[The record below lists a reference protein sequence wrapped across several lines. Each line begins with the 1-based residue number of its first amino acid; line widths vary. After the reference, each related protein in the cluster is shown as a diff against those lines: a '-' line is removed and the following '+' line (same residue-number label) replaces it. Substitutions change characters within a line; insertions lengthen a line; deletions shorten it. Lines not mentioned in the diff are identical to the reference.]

1 MEIPGGG
8 DNQMSE
14 SFDEEWERAERDLF
28 KDYIEAGYYVAEP
41 IVEAIPDASD
51 YAKEEIA
58 EMLEPY
64 FRFFSKEDLDL
75 IYLNFMG
82 KKTQVDLR
90 VFFDKSQPAI
100 CTNAYRIRE
109 TAEVV
114 ARLGGALDEFCEFL
128 ADPDL
133 RLDYRDRNI
142 LTVFFYST
150 SITKTAQL
158 LGITPMLCRARV
170 EKAVERLKG
179 LGHDS
184 IYSYFQYILENLN
197 KVKKEVSAGFAVRAP
212 ANRDY
217 PSGRVAQTL
226 PFAQEET

>member
-1 MEIPGGG
+1 MGRLLEKANDKCLHRLATGVG
-8 DNQMSE
+8 
-14 SFDEEWERAERDLF
+14 RLLAARH
-28 KDYIEAGYYVAEP
+28 
-41 IVEAIPDASD
+41 DA
-51 YAKEEIA
+51 
-58 EMLEPY
+58 
-64 FRFFSKEDLDL
+64 
-75 IYLNFMG
+75 YL
-82 KKTQVDLR
+82 L
-90 VFFDKSQPAI
+90 P
-100 CTNAYRIRE
+100 E
-109 TAEVV
+109 H
-114 ARLGGALDEFCEFL
+114 
-128 ADPDL
+128 
-133 RLDYRDRNI
+133 I